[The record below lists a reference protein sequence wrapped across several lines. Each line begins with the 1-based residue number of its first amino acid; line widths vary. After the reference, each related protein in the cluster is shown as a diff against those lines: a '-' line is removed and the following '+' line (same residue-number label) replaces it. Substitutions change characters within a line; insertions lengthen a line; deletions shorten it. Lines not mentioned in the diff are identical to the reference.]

1 MAVSGLEMSHSI
13 ATYVISSKKK
23 MMFLIQNV
31 FEMSSGCSLTSFVIW
46 CFYSS
51 LTKTKQKGKLKRVQ
65 RQWKRSRAPIFSACT
80 CFLKRLRIQV
90 NFGLKG
96 V

>member
-31 FEMSSGCSLTSFVIW
+31 FKMSSGCSLTSFVIW

-51 LTKTKQKGKLKRVQ
+51 LKKLNRKAN
-65 RQWKRSRAPIFSACT
+65 SNECSD
-80 CFLKRLRIQV
+80 
-90 NFGLKG
+90 NGKG
-96 V
+96 VERLFLAPVPAF